1 MANKLFEKT
10 ISISNPDSLAQRLID
25 YDPEAALNLARAIEI
40 ELQDRSIWGEFAE
53 EGINPMS

>member
-1 MANKLFEKT
+1 MAIKLFENYLAKA
-10 ISISNPDSLAQRLID
+10 NPDSLAQRLID

-53 EGINPMS
+53 EGIDPMS

>member
-53 EGINPMS
+53 EGINPMN